1 MIKLEAYFTV
11 RYLFGFISVF
21 FISDLKI
28 PVLQHYN
35 CYKTAYISR

>member
-11 RYLFGFISVF
+11 RYLFG

-35 CYKTAYISR
+35 CYKTAYVSR